1 MPAARITAPF
11 VSLTRSP
18 ATLCR
23 SRCLAIAG
31 CLLVVVA
38 MGLAGCARQSAEQ
51 TGKKRIAV
59 IPKSMSHVFWTTVE
73 QGAKEAGSRAG
84 VDLVWKSPLK
94 ESDRGAQID
103 LVQQFVADDV
113 AGIVL
118 APLDSKALVG
128 PVQAARQAGIPV
140 VIIDSG
146 LDAQPGQDFVSFVGT
161 NNSLGG
167 RMGGEEMVR
176 LLNGKGKVVLLR
188 YMAGSA
194 STTER
199 ETGFLS
205 ALQGQAG
212 IEVISENRFAGTT
225 AGEGQVAALN
235 MIDVIKQADAVFC
248 PNESSTDGMLQA
260 LRKEGLAGKVTF
272 VGFDASPPLVEALRN
287 GEIQALVVQNPRKM
301 GSLGVQTLLAHLAG
315 QAVEANIDTG
325 AVVVTRENM
334 DQPEIRPLLP

>member
-1 MPAARITAPF
+1 MPASQVALHQIPAARRMAF
-11 VSLTRSP
+11 VGRWTWPRFQTS
-18 ATLCR
+18 
-23 SRCLAIAG
+23 
-31 CLLVVVA
+31 CLLLSVLV
-38 MGLAGCARQSAEQ
+38 LAGCAQQPAADS
-51 TGKKRIAV
+51 GKKRIAV

-73 QGAKEAGSRAG
+73 QGAKEAGSQAG
-84 VDLVWKSPLK
+84 VDLIWKSPLK

-103 LVQQFVADDV
+103 LVQQFVADGV

-146 LDAQPGQDFVSFVGT
+146 LEAKAGQDFVSFVGT
-161 NNSLGG
+161 NNTLGG
-167 RMGGEEMVR
+167 RMGGEELVR
-176 LLNGKGKVVLLR
+176 ILGGKGKVVLLR

-212 IEVISENRFAGTT
+212 IEVISDNRFAGTT
-225 AGEGQVAALN
+225 AGEAQVAALN
-235 MIDVIKQADAVFC
+235 MIDVLKQADAIFC

-260 LRKEGLAGKVTF
+260 LRKEGLTGKVKF
-272 VGFDASPPLVEALRN
+272 VGFDASPPLVEALRK
-287 GEIQALVVQNPRKM
+287 GEIDALVVQNPRKM
-301 GSLGVQTLLAHLAG
+301 GSTGVQTLLAHLGG
-315 QAVEANIDTG
+315 QSVEANIDTG

-334 DQPEIRPLLP
+334 DQPDIRPLLP